1 MNDENGNDRHRET
14 TKMTIHQR
22 KHLATHPVAEMY
34 AREYEAGKLDR
45 REFLVRSTA
54 LGVSAAAAYSMI
66 GLEPALA
73 GGHRAIPP
81 KGGTLRIQME
91 VRALKDPRTYDWS
104 QMGNFTRG
112 FLEYLIE
119 YNADGSFSG
128 ILLDSWEA
136 NADATQ
142 YTLRLRRGVK
152 WNNGDDFT
160 AEDVA
165 ANFIGWC
172 DSTVEGNSMATRM
185 GGLVDPDTGVAREGA
200 IVVVDDHTVRINYP
214 APDITLVPGIAD
226 YPSAVQHRDLIG
238 TNPLDHGVGTGAY
251 MPGGTYE
258 VGVQANLV
266 RHPDHDYWGEAYLD
280 EIVFVDLGQDPAA
293 WFAGAEAGEFDMT
306 YETVGEFVDLFTAVG
321 WEQSEVTTAAT
332 VVIRPNQDNAPYDDV
347 RVRRAIALAVDPQV
361 CLDLGIN
368 GQGTLGENHHVC
380 PIHPEYAELPPITV
394 DKDAAAALLAEA
406 GQSDHVFELSSIDDD
421 YRRNTTDAVA
431 AQMRDAGFNVERVV
445 IPGST
450 FWNDWASY
458 PFSSTNWNH
467 RELGVQI
474 LNLAYRSGVP
484 WNEAAF
490 ANEEFD
496 RLLDQA
502 NGIQDADA
510 RREIMARLQQIMQ
523 DEGVTLQ
530 PYWRSLFRH
539 YRPGV
544 INAEMHPKFEINVH
558 YLGVEA

>member
-1 MNDENGNDRHRET
+1 
-14 TKMTIHQR
+14 MTSTSR
-22 KHLATHPVAEMY
+22 AHLETHPVAEMY
-34 AREYEAGKLDR
+34 AQEYKDGKLSR

-54 LGVSAAAAYSMI
+54 LGVSAAAAYSLI
-66 GLEPALA
+66 GMSPANA
-73 GGHRAIPP
+73 GGHRATPP
-81 KGGTLRIQME
+81 AGGSLRIQME

-104 QMGNFTRG
+104 QMANVTRG

-119 YNADGSFSG
+119 YNADGSFG
-128 ILLDSWEA
+128 GVLLESWEA

-142 YTLRLRRGVK
+142 YTLNVRQGVK

-160 AEDVA
+160 AHDVA
-165 ANFIGWC
+165 ANIVGWC

-185 GGLVDPDTGVAREGA
+185 GGLVDADTGVVREGGV
-200 IVVVDDHTVRINYP
+200 VVVDDYTVQVNYP

-226 YPSAVQHRDLIG
+226 YPSAIQHRDLIG

-251 MPGGTYE
+251 RVSDYE
-258 VGVQANLV
+258 VGVSARLEKN
-266 RHPDHDYWGEAYLD
+266 PDHTYWGDAYLD
-280 EIVFVDLGQDPAA
+280 EVIFIDLGQDPAA
-293 WFAGAEAGEFDMT
+293 WFAAAEADEFDMT
-306 YETVGEFVDLFTAVG
+306 YETVGEFVDLFAAVG

-332 VVIRPNQDNAPYDDV
+332 VVIRPNQNNAPYDDV
-347 RVRRAIALAVDPQV
+347 RVRRAINMAVDPQV

-368 GQGTLGENHHVC
+368 GQGVLAENHHVC

-394 DKDAAAALLAEA
+394 DKDAAYAMLEEA
-406 GQSDHVFELSSIDDD
+406 GMTDHVFEISSIDDD

-431 AQMRDAGFNVERVV
+431 AQLRDAGFNVERVV

-450 FWNDWASY
+450 FWNDWTSY

-484 WNEAAF
+484 WNESGF
-490 ANEEFD
+490 ANAEFD
-496 RLLDQA
+496 ALLDQA

-510 RREIMARLQQIMQ
+510 RREIMAQLQQIMQ

-539 YRPGV
+539 YKPGIV
-544 INAEMHPKFEINVH
+544 NADMHPKFEINVH
-558 YLGVEA
+558 YLGVA